1 MVINMS
7 ELDKITT
14 IEVKRRTSSRLQIMK
29 HSLGFKSLDEM
40 LLVLTHVSANQG
52 WTKPELIDMA
62 IPIEIGTASSERQL
76 YEKLN
81 KPKNFME
88 KGLKVKSKVKKK
100 QTKTKKESGK
110 MQIPPEIPI
119 ADTFFKGES

>member
-1 MVINMS
+1 MS

-40 LLVLTHVSANQG
+40 LLLITQASTVQQ
-52 WTKPELIDMA
+52 WTKEQLIEMA
-62 IPIEIGTASSERQL
+62 IPEESGSAPSEREL

-81 KPKNFME
+81 KPKNLTE
-88 KGLKVKSKVKKK
+88 KGLKIKSKVKKK
-100 QTKTKKESGK
+100 SAKTENKEEIR
-110 MQIPPEIPI
+110 IPEMPVS
-119 ADTFFKGES
+119 DQFFKGVNDDV